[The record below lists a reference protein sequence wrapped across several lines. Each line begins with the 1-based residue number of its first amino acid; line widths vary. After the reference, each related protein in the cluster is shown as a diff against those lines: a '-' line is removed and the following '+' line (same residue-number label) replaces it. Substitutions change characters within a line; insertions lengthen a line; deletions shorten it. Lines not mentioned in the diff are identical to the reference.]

1 MGWIMGCLITVK
13 EHSQFLK
20 DSRHFSISLLS
31 KLFERIPLHSVTVIC
46 SSIFNP
52 AKLLVNELDNSKR
65 KMKKLLQFLPTN
77 YMIATKFDSAMFQFC
92 DFLNNEVKKNSDEF
106 HNFNKA
112 TDRLDVFYFRNS
124 CFKIKKAK
132 KLDFVLK
139 LIFTLRHGN
148 ASAERGFSVN
158 NLIWGNNMIA
168 ETINAHRFIKDY
180 MIANE
185 LFPHT
190 FEINNDV
197 ILSLKKA
204 RGRYQQELE

>member
-1 MGWIMGCLITVK
+1 MGCLITVK
-13 EHSQFLK
+13 KHSQFLK
-20 DSRHFSISLLS
+20 DSRHFIISLLS
-31 KLFERIPLHSVTVIC
+31 KLFERIPLRSVLVMC

-77 YMIATKFDSAMFQFC
+77 YMIASKFDSAIFQFC
-92 DFLNNEVKKNSDEF
+92 DFLDNVVKKNNDEF

-124 CFKIKKAK
+124 VLKSKKAK
-132 KLDFVLK
+132 KLDFVSK
-139 LIFTLRHGN
+139 LIFTVSHGN
-148 ASAERGFSVN
+148 ASAERGLSVN

-180 MIANE
+180 VIANE
-185 LFPHT
+185 LFPHI
-190 FEINNDV
+190 FEINNDL
-197 ILSLKKA
+197 ILSLKKV

>member
-1 MGWIMGCLITVK
+1 MGCLITVK
-13 EHSQFLK
+13 KHSQFLK
-20 DSRHFSISLLS
+20 DSRHFIISLLS
-31 KLFERIPLHSVTVIC
+31 KLFERIPLRSVLVMC

-65 KMKKLLQFLPTN
+65 KMKKLLQFLPKN
-77 YMIATKFDSAMFQFC
+77 YMIASKFDSAIFQFC
-92 DFLNNEVKKNSDEF
+92 DFLDNVVKKNNDEF

-124 CFKIKKAK
+124 VLKSKKAK
-132 KLDFVLK
+132 KLDFVSK
-139 LIFTLRHGN
+139 LIFTVSHGN
-148 ASAERGFSVN
+148 ASAERGLSVN

-185 LFPHT
+185 LFPHI
-190 FEINNDV
+190 FEINNDL
-197 ILSLKKA
+197 ILSLKKV